1 MSKQS
6 RDSQGQLWP
15 GIVGKFGTTTGLTV
29 NTTSQQSHTAG
40 TGVTLMRVAV
50 ANNNSHI
57 HFEIGTDPTATSSSP
72 LMPAPC
78 IEYFRVEL
86 GEKIAFLRGAG
97 TNINVTI
104 TDVIP

>member
-15 GIVGKFGTTTGLTV
+15 GIVGKFGTTTSLTV
-29 NTTSQQSHTAG
+29 SATSHQSHAAG
-40 TGVTLMRVAV
+40 AGVTLMRVAV
-50 ANNNSHI
+50 ANNDSHV

-78 IEYFRVEL
+78 IEYFRVEP

-104 TDVIP
+104 TDIIP